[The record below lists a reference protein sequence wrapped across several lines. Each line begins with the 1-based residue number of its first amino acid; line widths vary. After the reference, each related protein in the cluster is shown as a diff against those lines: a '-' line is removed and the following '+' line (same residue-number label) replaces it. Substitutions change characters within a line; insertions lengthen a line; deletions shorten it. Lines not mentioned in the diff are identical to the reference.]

1 MDAKRAT
8 RDELANATLDCYQ
21 RLLDE
26 RGQRHGTVVT
36 REDVVDSLREF
47 LAAAGYGEDE

>member
-26 RGQRHGTVVT
+26 RGGTVVT